1 MKTVPAGFSAV
12 NTKKKKPMVSTR
24 NKLVLWTGEKHSG
37 KTTGAAK
44 LVEIAR
50 AEGFNVAGLLA
61 LSLYRDGELLG
72 FDAIDLRK
80 ETREPLAK
88 RNTDTGKMGR
98 FTFLPEGLKL
108 GNAAL
113 SVTAVKSADLV
124 IVDEFG
130 PLELDGR
137 LWRKNVDSL
146 LASGGALILLV
157 VRQELADAVRRTYTD
172 FPCRNLAAIEP
183 ESIDKVIGMLRD
195 YRRSPRETT

>member
-1 MKTVPAGFSAV
+1 MKTVPEVFSAV
-12 NTKKKKPMVSTR
+12 NTIKKKPMASTR

-37 KTTGAAK
+37 KTTSAAK

-50 AEGFNVAGLLA
+50 REGFNVAGLLA
-61 LSLYRDGELLG
+61 PSLYRDGELLG
-72 FDAIDLRK
+72 FDAIDLQN
-80 ETREPLAK
+80 ETRKPLAK
-88 RNTDTGKMGR
+88 RNTDTGKTER

-113 SVTAVKSADLV
+113 SVTAAKSADLV

-137 LWRKNVDSL
+137 GWRENVDLL

-157 VRQELADAVRRTYTD
+157 VRQELAERVRRVYTV
-172 FPCRNLAAIEP
+172 FPCRNLDAIEP
-183 ESIDKVIGMLRD
+183 ESIDKAIGMLGDCRQ
-195 YRRSPRETT
+195 SQRETI

>member
-1 MKTVPAGFSAV
+1 
-12 NTKKKKPMVSTR
+12 MVSIR

-37 KTTGAAK
+37 KTTSVAK
-44 LVEIAR
+44 LVETAR
-50 AEGFNVAGLLA
+50 GEGFNVAGLLA
-61 LSLYRDGELLG
+61 PALYRDCELLG
-72 FDAIDLRK
+72 FDAIDLRN
-80 ETREPLAK
+80 ETRAPLAK
-88 RNTDTGKMGR
+88 RNTDASKTEG
-98 FTFLPEGLKL
+98 FTFFAEGLKL

-113 SVTAVKSADLV
+113 SATATKTADLV

-137 LWRKNVDSL
+137 LWRENVDSL

-157 VRQELADAVRRTYTD
+157 VRQELAEAVRRVYTD

-195 YRRSPRETT
+195 YCRSPRETT

>member
-12 NTKKKKPMVSTR
+12 NTKKKQPMVSTR
-24 NKLVLWTGEKHSG
+24 NKLVLWTGKKHSG
-37 KTTGAAK
+37 KTTSVTN

-50 AEGFNVAGLLA
+50 GEGFNVAGLLA
-61 LSLYRDGELLG
+61 PALYSDGELLG
-72 FDAIDLRK
+72 FDAFDLQN
-80 ETREPLAK
+80 ETRAPLAK
-88 RNTDTGKMGR
+88 RNTDAGKTER

-113 SVTAVKSADLV
+113 SATAVKSADLV

-137 LWRKNVDSL
+137 LWRENVDSL
-146 LASGGALILLV
+146 LASSSALILLV
-157 VRQELADAVRRTYTD
+157 VRQELADAVRRVYTD
-172 FPCRNLAAIEP
+172 FPCRNLAAVEP

-195 YRRSPRETT
+195 CRQSQRETI

>member
-12 NTKKKKPMVSTR
+12 NTIKKQPMVSTR

-37 KTTGAAK
+37 KTTSAAK

-50 AEGFNVAGLLA
+50 GEGFNVAGLLA
-61 LSLYRDGELLG
+61 PSLYRDGELLG
-72 FDAIDLRK
+72 FDAIDLRN
-80 ETREPLAK
+80 ETRAPLAK
-88 RNTDTGKMGR
+88 RNTDTGKTEQ

-113 SVTAVKSADLV
+113 SATAAKSADLV

-137 LWRKNVDSL
+137 LWRENVDSL
-146 LASGGALILLV
+146 LASSSALILLV
-157 VRQELADAVRRTYTD
+157 VRQELAEQVRRVYTD

-183 ESIDKVIGMLRD
+183 ESIGKVIGMLGDCRQ
-195 YRRSPRETT
+195 SQQETI